1 MSDMN
6 TPLFSSHSERL
17 VALKNTR
24 VDFAV
29 QVLLGHYLEPLG
41 INPFTAYVNTLKN
54 FPSPEV
60 GSSRTLFEET
70 LACVEK
76 QHLPSYTQGASNLFS
91 KRYSFA
97 AEDRLKTLDLI
108 AFEKIVIDIVASLTR
123 QPAIELSLRP
133 LRPLTAE
140 DVHGA
145 LKVHASGI
153 NAGGVYVTSFIEDD
167 PGQRLVSSSEGLVEY
182 LLGHFQN
189 DVIPYHSEGNHQGIY
204 TVRFSGEDRHV
215 HPQLITAHL
224 NDLVIR
230 IVPDFLD

>member
-1 MSDMN
+1 MN

-17 VALKNTR
+17 IALKSTR

-41 INPFTAYVNTLKN
+41 INPFTAYVNTLKP
-54 FPSPEV
+54 FPSSGVE
-60 GSSRTLFEET
+60 SSRTLFDET

-76 QHLPSYTQGASNLFS
+76 RHLPTYTQGTSNLFS

-97 AEDRLKTLDLI
+97 AEDRLKALDLI
-108 AFEKIVIDIVASLTR
+108 AFEKVIMAIVTSLTET
-123 QPAIELSLRP
+123 PAMDLFPRTF
-133 LRPLTAE
+133 RPLTGE
-140 DVHGA
+140 DVHSA
-145 LKVHASGI
+145 LKTQLPGI
-153 NAGGVYVTSFIEDD
+153 DPDGVYVTSFIEQ
-167 PGQRLVSSSEGLVEY
+167 GLGERLVSSSENLIDY
-182 LLGHFQN
+182 LRDHFNQ
-189 DVIPYHSEGNHQGIY
+189 DVIPYHSKGDHQGIY
-204 TVRFSGEDRHV
+204 TVAFSADERHL

>member
-1 MSDMN
+1 MN

-17 VALKNTR
+17 IALKNTR

-41 INPFTAYVNTLKN
+41 INPFTAYVNTLKD

-60 GSSRTLFEET
+60 GSSRTLFDET

-76 QHLPSYTQGASNLFS
+76 QHLPTYTQGASNLFS

-97 AEDRLKTLDLI
+97 AEDQLKTLDLI
-108 AFEKIVIDIVASLTR
+108 AFEKIVIDIVASLTQ

-133 LRPLTAE
+133 LRPLIAE

-145 LKVHASGI
+145 LKVHAPGI
-153 NAGGVYVTSFIEDD
+153 NAGGVYVTNFIEDD
-167 PGQRLVSSSEGLVEY
+167 TGQRLVSSSEGWSVPA
-182 LLGHFQN
+182 GPFQN

-204 TVRFSGEDRHV
+204 TVRFSGEDSHV
-215 HPQLITAHL
+215 HPQLITTHL